1 MRASPLVLL
10 LLLAACVPKAKY
22 DAVVARNEELRG
34 RVERLEGRLER
45 TRATYE
51 AILADLKPLV
61 DRGVLKVENRDGR
74 VVIGMASDV
83 LFPSGSAALSDEGRR
98 NVAEVARLLTR
109 HAREHHFQVEGH
121 TDDVPIATPEF
132 PSNWYLGAAR
142 AITVADVMVAQGFP
156 RGQLSAASF
165 ADTEPVA
172 DNGSPAGRAANR
184 RIEIVLLPELGDLPH
199 DRAGNKPPRTPPPR
213 PPRR

>member
-1 MRASPLVLL
+1 MRLLPLALL
-10 LLLAACVPKAKY
+10 LLLGACVPKAKY
-22 DAVVARNEELRG
+22 DALLARNEELKG
-34 RVERLEGRLER
+34 RVDRLEARLDR

-61 DRGVLKVENRDGR
+61 DRGVLKVENRNGR

-83 LFPSGSAALSDEGRR
+83 LFSSGSASLSEAGRR
-98 NVAEVARLLTR
+98 DIAEVGRLLGR

-121 TDDVPIATPEF
+121 TDNVPITTPEF

-142 AITVADVMVAQGFP
+142 AITVADYMVAQGFP
-156 RGQLSAASF
+156 RDHLSAASF

-172 DNGSPAGRAANR
+172 NNGTPDGRTANR

-199 DRAGNKPPRTPPPR
+199 DRAGDKPPRTPPRKPR
-213 PPRR
+213 Q